1 MSRRRRVA
9 NPSVMDESSGLAGWL
24 YTDLLL
30 GLAVVFLGT
39 IGFTAMTKED
49 ETATVTTTTTTS
61 TTSTTTTT
69 TIAPDAPPFQLSCEQ
84 FYVDNEYLRDSVSDS
99 ALNEGVTRLI
109 NEEIAKRGWT
119 RTTARVGFV
128 LLFGGHR
135 DTPED
140 DGDQGAA
147 RAARFQERLRA
158 QVPLLADVEMNSSG
172 STRKLY
178 EKKEY
183 RVGGPGEYMMLVFF
197 AYQGDPAESGC

>member
-39 IGFTAMTKED
+39 VGFTAMTKED
-49 ETATVTTTTTTS
+49 ETATVTTSTTTS
-61 TTSTTTTT
+61 TTTTTTTT

-84 FYVDNEYLRDSVSDS
+84 FYVDNEYLRDSVSD
-99 ALNEGVTRLI
+99 ADLTAKVTEKI
-109 NEEIAKRGWT
+109 EAEIANRGWT
-119 RTTARVGFV
+119 KTTARVGFV

-135 DTPED
+135 GSAT
-140 DGDQGAA
+140 DGADQGAG
-147 RAARFQERLRA
+147 RAKKFQDRIQAL
-158 QVPLLADVEMNSSG
+158 VPLLANVEMNASG
-172 STRKLY
+172 STNKTY
-178 EKKEY
+178 EDIPY